1 LEGSIWGKERAKLNM
16 WGSTEDLGE
25 IGGRNFI
32 FKKEKEKKKRKKKI
46 PI

>member
-1 LEGSIWGKERAKLNM
+1 M